1 VFRGSVAAAGLVT
14 PWVLRGP
21 RYTRLLPDI
30 YAPSALPVDLELR
43 SRAAYLWADGTG
55 TLTGYSAA
63 TLLGAGCAP
72 IDAPAALAVPH
83 AHSRRQAGL
92 RVSRAVLAPDECRE
106 EQEVRLTGP
115 LRTAY
120 DLARWLEEIEA
131 VVAVDALCRVSG
143 MKPVEV
149 LEFARR
155 YPGSRGCA
163 RLPQVIRL
171 ADPRA
176 ESAMETRLRLVL
188 VLAGLPLPVAQYP
201 VFGRSG
207 NVVACVDLAYPA
219 HRIAI
224 EYDGAD
230 HFTVQRSVLDGTRGT
245 RLADLGW
252 RVYRY
257 FAHDVYRNP
266 ARIVAEIARALGLAL

>member
-1 VFRGSVAAAGLVT
+1 VASAAGLVT
-14 PWVLRGP
+14 PGVLRGP
-21 RYTRLLPDI
+21 RYTRLLPDV
-30 YAPSALPVDLELR
+30 YAPSALPVDLALR
-43 SRAAYLWADGTG
+43 SRAAYLWADGAG

-63 TLLGAGCAP
+63 TLLGAP
-72 IDAPAALAVPH
+72 SDAPAELAVPRAHPRRH
-83 AHSRRQAGL
+83 AGV

-106 EQEVRLTGP
+106 QQDLRLTVP

-120 DLARWLEEIEA
+120 DLARWVEPTEA
-131 VVAVDALCRVSG
+131 VVAVDALCRAGG

-163 RLPQVIRL
+163 QLPQVIRL
-171 ADPRA
+171 ADPGA

-188 VLAGLPLPVAQYP
+188 VHGGLPVPVAQYP
-201 VFGRSG
+201 VLDRSG
-207 NVVACVDLAYPA
+207 HVLAWLDLAYPT
-219 HRIAI
+219 RWIAI

-230 HFTVQRSVLDGTRGT
+230 HFSAQRSVLDGKRAT

-257 FAHDVYRNP
+257 YARDVYRNP
-266 ARIVAEIARALGLAL
+266 ARILAEIARALGLAP